1 MTGSNVMGK
10 ASVVSSEKGGLVLG
24 AGLSDAG
31 PLASPLP
38 CLLRLTWKRHQ
49 SASGRLEW
57 RGGRFGLGWIQA
69 TAMLWAGFPTWAC
82 LSPGPDYSA
91 ITKHPK
97 SKSTHACHSPP
108 APCLGACTRR
118 SLAIAFRQ
126 SHYSVGRSAADSTMY
141 LRSILLVLTSYYML
155 DTCVLHRLLYPL
167 DTFTLSPPCIC
178 ILLSCTHTHTH
189 SRSPLHVTSD
199 APCFP

>member
-1 MTGSNVMGK
+1 MNVSTATQMFTRPKSQPTQAAWGREQRGLAEGARGRCTMTGSNVMGK
-10 ASVVSSEKGGLVLG
+10 ASVVHSGRCVRSHG
-24 AGLSDAG
+24 AAG
-31 PLASPLP
+31 SRRDSHSLASPLP

-97 SKSTHACHSPP
+97 SKSSPAANLSHSPS
-108 APCLGACTRR
+108 TRLP
-118 SLAIAFRQ
+118 LASR
-126 SHYSVGRSAADSTMY
+126 
-141 LRSILLVLTSYYML
+141 
-155 DTCVLHRLLYPL
+155 PL
-167 DTFTLSPPCIC
+167 
-178 ILLSCTHTHTH
+178 
-189 SRSPLHVTSD
+189 SRRMHQTIIGNR
-199 APCFP
+199 F